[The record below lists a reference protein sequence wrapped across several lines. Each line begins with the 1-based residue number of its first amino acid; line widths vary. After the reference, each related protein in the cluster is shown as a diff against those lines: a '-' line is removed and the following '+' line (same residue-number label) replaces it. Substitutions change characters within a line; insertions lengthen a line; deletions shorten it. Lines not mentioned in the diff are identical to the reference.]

1 MDVSLPIVE
10 PQEYLY
16 HGTGEKSVAA
26 INHKGLLPMGRLY
39 VYLSGDKK
47 TAIMVGSRH
56 GKAVVYKV
64 SSRDMYR
71 QGYTF
76 YRSVNGVWL
85 TKQVPVELFSRAI
98 INTAYNA
105 T

>member
-1 MDVSLPIVE
+1 ME
-10 PQEYLY
+10 PLEYLY

-26 INHKGLLPMGRLY
+26 INQKGLLPMGRLY
-39 VYLSGDKK
+39 VHLSGDKK
-47 TAIMVGSRH
+47 MAIMVGSRH

-85 TKQVPVELFSRAI
+85 TKQVPVEYLEEL
-98 INTAYNA
+98 
-105 T
+105 